1 MGARS
6 AMRGGS
12 EALDVALGLL
22 RAPALRGRLRA
33 RPLPAGVGELLAV
46 ASGSAES
53 ARQAAERSG
62 HDAAEL
68 VEAARFFVQQVLLA
82 EDADAYRVLGA
93 DRHADQATLR
103 DHHRLLLRWLHPD
116 RTDGPQWESAL
127 SARVN
132 QAWNLVRS
140 PSARERYDQAL
151 PPVAPGATPG
161 PDAGARPPA
170 YPPPADPAPSPATA
184 APAAGR
190 LAAIVAAD
198 EAGAPRWG
206 APVAV
211 GVLGLLCLWLAWLAI
226 TRDDDAGRRAVAQS
240 RPADAAVEIPPPAP
254 LPEPLARAVSAIATP
269 PSAPAETPAAA
280 VAADPGAVIE
290 WASPAE
296 PGVLPGPQEPATTRP
311 RAAFAGVDP
320 AAPSVA
326 AARAM
331 DAPFVASPPQATAG
345 LPGEAGVPQVPAP
358 GVAHAAGPVE
368 APVAADALATLDAS
382 VHTTR
387 AKGSTPAPALAL
399 APTPAPSLA
408 PTALAATAP
417 APAPAADPLALY
429 REAENTVAALAGFL
443 VGAGAGPDW
452 TDAPT
457 RLDADSLRGTLL
469 ARHADVAAPRMHMEV
484 PHWVLGQDT
493 ASMSGAYR
501 VEDRR
506 RTVETGVVRVELAR
520 RGTGWRVAGVRLEPA
535 R

>member
-1 MGARS
+1 
-6 AMRGGS
+6 MRGGS

-33 RPLPAGVGELLAV
+33 RPLPAGMGELLAV
-46 ASGSAES
+46 ASGSTES

-62 HDAAEL
+62 HDAAQL

-127 SARVN
+127 TARVN

-151 PPVAPGATPG
+151 PPVAPCATPG

-170 YPPPADPAPSPATA
+170 YPPPPYPAPSPETAAPAARPLAAITADDASAPPPPCPPPADPAPSPATA

-240 RPADAAVEIPPPAP
+240 RPADAAVEIPTPAA
-254 LPEPLARAVSAIATP
+254 LPEPLARAVAAITTP

-296 PGVLPGPQEPATTRP
+296 PGALPGPQEPATTRP

-331 DAPFVASPPQATAG
+331 DAPLVASPPQATAG
-345 LPGEAGVPQVPAP
+345 
-358 GVAHAAGPVE
+358 
-368 APVAADALATLDAS
+368 
-382 VHTTR
+382 
-387 AKGSTPAPALAL
+387 
-399 APTPAPSLA
+399 
-408 PTALAATAP
+408 
-417 APAPAADPLALY
+417 
-429 REAENTVAALAGFL
+429 
-443 VGAGAGPDW
+443 
-452 TDAPT
+452 
-457 RLDADSLRGTLL
+457 
-469 ARHADVAAPRMHMEV
+469 
-484 PHWVLGQDT
+484 
-493 ASMSGAYR
+493 
-501 VEDRR
+501 
-506 RTVETGVVRVELAR
+506 
-520 RGTGWRVAGVRLEPA
+520 
-535 R
+535 